1 MRSSLPQVSVPV
13 LLISGDRDAI
23 VEKANGPYVLEH
35 VGSSDKRLLALPDS
49 SHEVTLDYDRER
61 IAVEVYDFIR
71 SHAREPA
78 LAH

>member
-1 MRSSLPQVSVPV
+1 M

-49 SHEVTLDYDRER
+49 SHEVTLDYTGNGS
-61 IAVEVYDFIR
+61 R
-71 SHAREPA
+71 SKSTTSSGRARELT
-78 LAH
+78 LAR